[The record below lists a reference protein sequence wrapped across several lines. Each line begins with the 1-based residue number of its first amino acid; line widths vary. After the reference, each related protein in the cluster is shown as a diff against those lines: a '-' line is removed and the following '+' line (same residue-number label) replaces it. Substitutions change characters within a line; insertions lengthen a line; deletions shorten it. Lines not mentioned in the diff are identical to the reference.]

1 MYKTYCISRNGP
13 LQSSLR
19 PEFLLLDLE
28 TPFGTI
34 FSSLLGLNP
43 VASICLP
50 HWLAVVFGLSFF
62 CLWRD
67 DSLCNWN
74 SLCKLEILEKHNGCF
89 SAVWVRR
96 KSIFQKASTIDSTA
110 ERDFTSDLY
119 NALTDKPK
127 RFWYSSKLKILD
139 MTSVSPL
146 VLFYCLLWMYW
157 LDFTLLHYDTLTL
170 LAFCFFN
177 LFLKLLETIISTL
190 FIKTIFIGIFGIS
203 TIFNLILL
211 STSIIYY
218 FLVFLSIHYLT
229 QSSLNLTLSI

>member
-96 KSIFQKASTIDSTA
+96 KSIFQKALTIDSTA

-127 RFWYSSKLKILD
+127 RFCDFGILLNSRFWIWLRFHLLYSSIVYCGCID
-139 MTSVSPL
+139 SIS
-146 VLFYCLLWMYW
+146 LFCIMIPW
-157 LDFTLLHYDTLTL
+157 LFWH
-170 LAFCFFN
+170 F
-177 LFLKLLETIISTL
+177 
-190 FIKTIFIGIFGIS
+190 
-203 TIFNLILL
+203 
-211 STSIIYY
+211 
-218 FLVFLSIHYLT
+218 VFLIYF
-229 QSSLNLTLSI
+229 